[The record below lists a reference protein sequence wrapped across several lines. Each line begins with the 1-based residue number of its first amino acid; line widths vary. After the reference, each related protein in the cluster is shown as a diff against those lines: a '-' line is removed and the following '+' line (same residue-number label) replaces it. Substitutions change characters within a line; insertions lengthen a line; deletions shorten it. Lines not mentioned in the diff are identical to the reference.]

1 MNKQELIK
9 LFNEITLSTIYTVE
23 EKIKATNE
31 ILKQIAELEK

>member
-1 MNKQELIK
+1 MNKEELIK
-9 LFNEITLSTIYTVE
+9 LFNEITLSTSYTAE